1 MTNMHQNIIFVTF
14 SIFLCFSQTPGP
26 VHRSLACGFQPLCVI
41 VPTGEISVFV
51 ILRSVSSLIP
61 SGCLSP

>member
-26 VHRSLACGFQPLCVI
+26 VHRSLACGFQPLSVI